1 MNSIYDFE
9 LKSIDGAR
17 MPLSQ
22 FKGQAILLVNT
33 ASACGFTP
41 QYAGLEKLWIANK
54 EKSLV
59 VIGVPCNDFGGQEPD
74 GEAAIQQFCTLHYGV
89 TFPLTEKVGI
99 LQNTHPIY
107 HFLTKKSENG
117 FKDTDV
123 RWNFQKYLLNTEGVL
138 ERVLSSA
145 TSPLDDV
152 VMDWIAH

>member
-1 MNSIYDFE
+1 M
-9 LKSIDGAR
+9 KSIHDFSIKSISGKT
-17 MPLSQ
+17 LDFSD
-22 FKGQAILLVNT
+22 FKGKKLMIVNV
-33 ASACGFTP
+33 ASECGYTP
-41 QYAGLEKLWIANK
+41 QYQQLQELYENFADKL
-54 EKSLV
+54 
-59 VIGVPCNDFGGQEPD
+59 VIVGMPCNDFGGQEPD
-74 GEAAIQQFCTLHYGV
+74 GEAAIQQFCTLRYGV